1 MKKKIIILLTF
12 LFAATLLSC
21 GENDTSLESNKESLV
36 GVWKHTKLTIYMEG
50 EIFKVLNKSECEQK
64 GTYTFFENGTMK
76 RLEFKANDL
85 GNCIESNIVYM
96 FNGNWEINKDGVYQF
111 IHINPSGNIET
122 DTPQEITFPNNNKM
136 LFKWYSN
143 ENLIIDNLGGI
154 DEFER
159 VY

>member
-1 MKKKIIILLTF
+1 
-12 LFAATLLSC
+12 
-21 GENDTSLESNKESLV
+21 
-36 GVWKHTKLTIYMEG
+36 
-50 EIFKVLNKSECEQK
+50 
-64 GTYTFFENGTMK
+64 
-76 RLEFKANDL
+76 
-85 GNCIESNIVYM
+85 M